1 VWLLSIARSRIP
13 SKAGFLFYEI
23 ITVFNKIAQLLKGR
37 NGAPKGDLTP
47 DQEIETAEKAFA
59 KGDLK
64 HAAYHVGCALVSDP
78 NKAEWLSLLEKISA
92 ASPKPLDLAPLADR
106 NFIGTIAVRAYLL
119 AGLSRWT
126 EALELLLQVASQAP
140 DIGFLQWAINWVKL
154 PAAGGKID
162 PGPIVGF
169 CGRILDRIPELRAD
183 DASRVQTLDR
193 VPVLIEEVV
202 RTQAVDGQSFFAF
215 VVILKRIGCFDLMRT
230 MAEEQHAKSPNYHTA
245 NAMASAARAAGDVDK
260 AIAMYRQAL
269 TFDNYDISV
278 RLDIGD
284 LLLETGRYTDA
295 GSVYAEVLHLQPDH
309 EWAAPSFYAAQALAR
324 GDEASRTRFDVFVE
338 DNPGNQ
344 RARDLASFFAPY
356 FGDMLPPPH
365 EASISG
371 VNQLLTGG
379 LKPGSEGTV
388 KMGLSSLEAPSAIF
402 ACNLELRRRFGECR
416 LVIDATPQT
425 SPDPRE
431 PRVPTAV
438 RLWTYEGIN
447 ANPALSP
454 PSLEVAAMVR
464 EIAVSRYS
472 ANAWFTLGKEVGGK
486 IGPGRVDDLVASMVH
501 PLPAFGQYRS
511 WEWLLRTQY
520 AACFAM
526 AGVDGGWAGSKRRET
541 LLSILGGQADWS
553 TGGAAIVLALIVR
566 ECPDAEAEIS
576 GLLWDSAVHLLRLK
590 GSISA
595 VVEPVLLALQHMPN
609 LVDARRQQVNQTL
622 SQIWSE

>member
-1 VWLLSIARSRIP
+1 
-13 SKAGFLFYEI
+13 
-23 ITVFNKIAQLLKGR
+23 VFNKLAQLLKGR
-37 NGAPKGDLTP
+37 NAAPKGDLTP
-47 DQEIETAEKAFA
+47 DQEIDIAEKALA

-64 HAAYHVGCALVSDP
+64 HAAYHVGCALVNDP
-78 NKAEWLSLLEKISA
+78 NKPEWLVLLDKIAA

-106 NFIGTIAVRAYLL
+106 NFIGTIAVRSYLL
-119 AGLSRWT
+119 ASLSRWS
-126 EALELLLQVASQAP
+126 EALDLLLQVASQAP
-140 DIGFLQWAINWVKL
+140 DIGFLKWAIDWVKL
-154 PAAGGKID
+154 PAAAGKID
-162 PGPIVGF
+162 AGPIVGF
-169 CGRILDRIPELRAD
+169 CGRIVDRIPELRSD
-183 DASRVQTLDR
+183 EASRVQTLDR
-193 VPVLIEEVV
+193 IPVLIEEVV
-202 RTQAVDGQSFFAF
+202 RTQTVDGPSFFAF
-215 VVILKRIGCFDLMRT
+215 IVTLKRLGCFDLMQT
-230 MAEEQHAKSPNYHTA
+230 LAVEAHAKSPNYHTA

-260 AIAMYRQAL
+260 AIAMYREAL
-269 TFDNYDISV
+269 TFDNYDLLV

-295 GSVYAEVLHLQPDH
+295 GSVYAEVLHLQTDH

-344 RARDLASFFAPY
+344 RARELASFFAPY

-365 EASISG
+365 EASING
-371 VNQLLTGG
+371 VGQLLMDG
-379 LKPGSEGTV
+379 LKPGSDGVV

-416 LVIDATPQT
+416 LAIDATPQT

-431 PRVPTAV
+431 PRIPTAL
-438 RLWTYEGIN
+438 RLWTYEGID
-447 ANPALSP
+447 ASPVLPP

-472 ANAWFTLGKEVGGK
+472 ANAWFTLGKEVGRK
-486 IGPGRVDDLVASMVH
+486 IGPDRLDDLHATMVH

-511 WEWLLRTQY
+511 WDWLLRTQY
-520 AACFAM
+520 AACFAI
-526 AGVDGGWAGSKRRET
+526 AGVDGGWAGSKRRES
-541 LLSILGGQADWS
+541 LMSIMGGQADWP

-566 ECPDAEAEIS
+566 ECPDAETEIS
-576 GLLWDSAVHLLRLK
+576 ALLWDSAVHLLRLK

-609 LVDARRQQVNQTL
+609 LADARRQQVNQTL
-622 SQIWSE
+622 SQIWAE